1 MNFIKSIFMIQLWLV
16 YTLLSALFIGVRDVL
31 VKKFIGKN
39 IHPTQI
45 IFEQY
50 FVMILVVLILFSF
63 DIDFSSFFEIWD
75 LYLLKA
81 ISLGLFVYIYF
92 LLLEKFEISKISP
105 LMNLSPMFLLIM
117 TSVFLGEFISFNQF
131 IGIVVIIVSTYIL
144 EINIK
149 LHHKKYPHVHYFYWL
164 KSVDKRTIV
173 LVFAMLFI
181 ISITAISDKM
191 IFNEGV
197 NIYTNM
203 YFSALIIVLFISFY
217 YIYNRKLLEVFKF
230 IKDEPETL
238 LISVFAVISTFFVL
252 LALAMPTAMVSLIV
266 PIKRT
271 STLFS
276 SIFGGLLFHENH
288 LLKKFL
294 AIIGMI
300 IGVVLIVL

>member
-1 MNFIKSIFMIQLWLV
+1 MIQLWLV

-117 TSVFLGEFISFNQF
+117 TSVFLGEVISFNQF

-149 LHHKKYPHVHYFYWL
+149 LHHKKDPHVHYFNWL

-266 PIKRT
+266 PIRRT